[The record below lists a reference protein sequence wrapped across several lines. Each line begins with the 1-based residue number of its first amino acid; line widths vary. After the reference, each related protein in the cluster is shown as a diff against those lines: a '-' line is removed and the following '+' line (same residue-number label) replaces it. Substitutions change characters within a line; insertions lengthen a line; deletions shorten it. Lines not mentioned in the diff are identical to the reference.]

1 MPLKAIPKK
10 TIMICGIQFHK
21 GFGQPMEYDALR
33 DRYRIKPNGSLKHL
47 MVDREY
53 FKQIFKKGEQP

>member
-10 TIMICGIQFHK
+10 TIMIGGIQFYK
-21 GFGQPMEYDALR
+21 GYGQPMEYDALR
-33 DRYRIKPNGSLKHL
+33 DRYRIKPHGSLKHL

-53 FKQIFKKGEQP
+53 FDQLFKKEEQP